1 MNECMNV
8 QTDHSTHEKN
18 IKGIINDVC
27 FNEKRNN
34 KLFFFLLVTLISVN
48 RMWLSRRCSC
58 VRDCNSRQG
67 EKKARE
73 EVRMKEAF
81 LQFIKI

>member
-48 RMWLSRRCSC
+48 
-58 VRDCNSRQG
+58 
-67 EKKARE
+67 
-73 EVRMKEAF
+73 
-81 LQFIKI
+81 